1 MLVGQRCL
9 ELMTNPLVQNMA
21 VLEDEATANIEVP
34 DLKEKVKEMLPSE
47 LKYTCLIACGGDWRC
62 RWKVPVTT
70 ERIHSWVLAQL
81 DGSHELVRRGH
92 ARFR

>member
-1 MLVGQRCL
+1 MLVSQRSL
-9 ELMTNPLVQNMA
+9 ELMTNSLVQNMA
-21 VLEDEATANIEVP
+21 VLGDEATTNIEVP

-47 LKYTCLIACGGDWRC
+47 LKYTCLHRMWWRLEVQME
-62 RWKVPVTT
+62 VPVTT